1 VLFRSC
7 SRLVHVAP
15 EIGHVTA
22 LPWLAASGGARAGR
36 LVERNLVLYR
46 RTWIVLFSGFFEPLF
61 YLLGIGVGVGSLV
74 GSLTV
79 GGQSVG
85 YAAFVAPALMAT
97 SAMNGAI
104 YDSTFNMFH
113 KLKFTKL
120 YDGILVTP
128 LGIMDI
134 ALGEVTWALMRG
146 SLYAISF
153 IVVMVALH
161 LAASPWSVLAVPAA
175 ILVGFAFAAAGT
187 ATTTFLRKWQDFD
200 LVFLLLLP
208 LFLFSAT
215 FYPVTLYPGPIRVI
229 VELTPLYHG
238 VALIRGLTTGVID
251 ASLLGH
257 VVYLVLFG
265 IGGLLVASRRL
276 QILLVR

>member
-1 VLFRSC
+1 MR
-7 SRLVHVAP
+7 
-15 EIGHVTA
+15 A
-22 LPWLAASGGARAGR
+22 LPGLTAASGARAGR

-46 RTWIVLFSGFFEPLF
+46 RTWMVLFSGFFEPLF

-74 GSLTV
+74 GSVTV
-79 GGQSVG
+79 GGQRIA

-97 SAMNGAI
+97 AAMNGAI

-113 KLKFTKL
+113 KLKFTRL

-146 SLYAISF
+146 SLYAIGF
-153 IVVMVALH
+153 IVVMAALH
-161 LAASPWSVLAVPAA
+161 LVVSPWSVLAVPAA
-175 ILVGFAFAAAGT
+175 ILIGFAFAAAGA

-200 LVFLLLLP
+200 LVFLVLIP

-215 FYPVTLYPGPIRVI
+215 FYPVTLYPGPIRFLL
-229 VELTPLYHG
+229 ELTPLYHG
-238 VALIRGLTTGVID
+238 VALVRGLTTGAVGP
-251 ASLLGH
+251 ALVAH
-257 VVYLVLFG
+257 AAYLVLFG
-265 IGGLLVASRRL
+265 LAGIMIASRRMAV
-276 QILLVR
+276 LLLK